1 MPSQKQYDFMFA
13 RNPIIIRGAFPAG
26 AFEANGGRIGVEIG
40 GEHVFSGTFAIPL
53 KINISEVIDSIV
65 TGYSEVTPDGIN
77 PILEVMGPAELDEW
91 EVRVVSEYDGYVL
104 EDFFTAL
111 PGGVSKQ
118 NYRRYISGGTDAIT
132 GRFLNPAGNFFLTTR
147 TAGWRL
153 LMRETELCP
162 LYFLATETGT
172 IKAVELMTDKSMM
185 FDLDGAGVHALDV
198 DTLRLR
204 FMEQYDIIP
213 SVFDIFRDGIFSCR
227 LVICR
232 ADDAPERYRLKFRN
246 SLGVYEI
253 IDMPGELYVADSF
266 DDTDDSQFN
275 RYDSVTDDLTTDRG
289 RIACSRTLELET
301 GFMRPDEIAFM
312 LDMVASESV
321 YLLDMSPLPLKVIPS
336 VDDVER
342 KHRPTEPQKFK
353 LKLEIVDDETQ
364 IMPDIVTANDSHK
377 PRVFSR
383 QFSKQFN

>member
-1 MPSQKQYDFMFA
+1 M
-13 RNPIIIRGAFPAG
+13 
-26 AFEANGGRIGVEIG
+26 
-40 GEHVFSGTFAIPL
+40 FSGTFAIPL
-53 KINISEVIDSIV
+53 KINISEVIDSVV

-91 EVRVVSEYDGYVL
+91 EVRVVSEYDGYEL

-266 DDTDDSQFN
+266 EDTDDSQFKH
-275 RYDSVTDDLTTDRG
+275 YDSVTDDLTTDRG